1 MGAATLVTDPARDAD
16 VQVEREVR
24 VEVRGRAGEA
34 VHDDVGKF
42 AATRRDR
49 IDECDARLAFVQ
61 VERQPGRDRE
71 FDVRVDAAPLAGL
84 VGPHAVE
91 VEAALPHR
99 DDRGVVHEFAQLG
112 DLCIAEFAGRVRMD
126 ARGSDEVL
134 RVAMCEFD
142 GAPHVRHVQ
151 AEHDHRLDARR
162 QGALDHG
169 RAIGVELAAGQ
180 VGRDVDEFHARERI
194 RGAVRRANAPG
205 RMQLDRAA
213 PTIAGMHSPD
223 ELDALLLRHLGQVVP
238 RRTRV
243 KAHEYFTGG
252 AVDLHEATSARVV
265 ATVQGGERYRV
276 ALERQQVAGEGRW
289 YGSCSCPAFGRFGPC
304 KHLYAAALEAAQ
316 RGLIGGDGR
325 AAAPRA
331 DEPTGWRRALAD
343 TAERFARSRRDPW
356 LGVVGHARL
365 VYALV
370 DRAGRAGL
378 EVRTNDAAA
387 LPSGVDWRRLGDEL
401 DRAVL
406 ARLTGDAG
414 TQLGEVIAL
423 DAARAE
429 AVLPLLV
436 RAGRLEFA
444 GETLRHSD
452 VGAVQLALRLEPRG
466 ADVALLA
473 GLVHDDEWVELE
485 DNGAWPAIGFAVAE
499 DRLVRLSA
507 RASDAAV
514 LEVARKG
521 GIAAPAREANELRAL
536 AARAGLP
543 GLGPRVDE
551 ALPRGV
557 RLELEAVRVAHHG
570 AAGGAHHD
578 MLGAHPRDT
587 LEIDARIA
595 FRYGARF
602 VRASDPTETVP
613 LENGEQRRR
622 SPDVEARVLA
632 LFLAAGGLPA
642 APQELTRR
650 DGSVPR
656 EMLDAVLGEALE
668 RDWELDL
675 AGLPQRL
682 PDEVSVDAREVPG
695 TDGGHELVLDGF
707 ARFGARRLSLAE
719 LLAAAPSGRI
729 DFADGT
735 SGLLPGALRRAL
747 VWAARLG
754 RTANGRV
761 YVDVARGWFAA
772 PLLAGLGAPLPES
785 VRRARAAFD
794 GSEAPPP
801 PRTFAFPL
809 RPYQL
814 AALAWFAGLERLGL
828 GGCLAD
834 DMGLGKT
841 VQVLAR
847 LVQRKEQGLADGPSL
862 VVAPLSVV
870 HHWSELARRAAPT
883 LTVAE
888 FTGGRRDLEQAR
900 RADLVLTSYGTL
912 RQDAELFAS
921 TPWDVVVL
929 DESQNVKNAASQVAA
944 AARALQSRARLALS
958 GTPIENHLGE
968 LAALMAFLNPGLLGP
983 RAAALEKLSDERS
996 AKDLMAA
1003 LGPVF
1008 LRRTKDEVLAELPPR
1023 TEDVLWCEL
1032 EGEQLARYE
1041 ALRRRAREDLHLDD
1055 ATTAVAATNGN
1066 SSANVLTHLLRLRQA
1081 ACHVGL
1087 LDDTLADVPSAKFD
1101 ILLPRLELLAREGR
1115 KTLVFSQFTS
1125 LLHKLPP
1132 LLDAR
1137 RIRYELLDG
1146 DTRNRAARVERFQ
1159 TDPSVHVFLVSLKAG
1174 GTGLDLSAAD
1184 TVFLLDPWWNPAAER
1199 QAIDRAHRHGQTRP
1213 VFAYRLIARGTVEER
1228 VKDLAASKGALLDD
1242 LFANDNLGRLDQ
1254 ATLEGLLRG

>member
-1 MGAATLVTDPARDAD
+1 M
-16 VQVEREVR
+16 
-24 VEVRGRAGEA
+24 
-34 VHDDVGKF
+34 
-42 AATRRDR
+42 
-49 IDECDARLAFVQ
+49 
-61 VERQPGRDRE
+61 
-71 FDVRVDAAPLAGL
+71 
-84 VGPHAVE
+84 
-91 VEAALPHR
+91 
-99 DDRGVVHEFAQLG
+99 
-112 DLCIAEFAGRVRMD
+112 
-126 ARGSDEVL
+126 
-134 RVAMCEFD
+134 
-142 GAPHVRHVQ
+142 Q
-151 AEHDHRLDARR
+151 A
-162 QGALDHG
+162 
-169 RAIGVELAAGQ
+169 
-180 VGRDVDEFHARERI
+180 
-194 RGAVRRANAPG
+194 
-205 RMQLDRAA
+205 DRAA
-213 PTIAGMHSPD
+213 PTIAGVHSPD

-243 KAHEYFTGG
+243 KAHEYFASG
-252 AVDLHEATSARVV
+252 AVDLHEASAARVV

-276 ALERQQVAGEGRW
+276 ALECRQVAGEGRW

-325 AAAPRA
+325 AAAPRS

-356 LGVVGHARL
+356 LGVVAHARL
-365 VYALV
+365 VYSLV

-378 EVRTNDAAA
+378 EVRTSDAAA

-406 ARLTGDAG
+406 ARLSGDAG

-429 AVLPLLV
+429 AVLPLLA

-452 VGAVQLALRLEPRG
+452 GGAVQLALRLEPHG
-466 ADVALLA
+466 ADVVLAA
-473 GLVHDDEWVELE
+473 GLAHDDTWCELE

-514 LEVARKG
+514 LDVARKG

-543 GLGPRVDE
+543 GLGPRVE
-551 ALPRGV
+551 ETLPRGV

-570 AAGGAHHD
+570 TPGSAHHD
-578 MLGAHPRDT
+578 AGMSHAV
-587 LEIDARIA
+587 EIDARIE
-595 FRYGARF
+595 FRYGATW
-602 VRASDPTETVP
+602 VRASDPSETVP
-613 LENGEQRRR
+613 LANGEQRRR

-642 APQELTRR
+642 APQELARR

-656 EMLDAVLGEALE
+656 ERLDAVLGEALE

-682 PDEVSVDAREVPG
+682 PDEVSVDVREVPG
-695 TDGGHELVLDGF
+695 ADGGHELVLDGF

-719 LLAAAPSGRI
+719 LLAAAPNGRI

-801 PRTFAFPL
+801 PRTFALEL

-870 HHWSELARRAAPT
+870 HHWSDLARRAAPT

-900 RADLVLTSYGTL
+900 RADVVFTSYGTL
-912 RQDAELFAS
+912 RRDAELFAS

-929 DESQNVKNAASQVAA
+929 DESQNVKNAASQVSA
-944 AARALQSRARLALS
+944 AARALQSRVRLALS

-1041 ALRRRAREDLHLDD
+1041 ALRQRAREELQLDD
-1055 ATTAVAATNGN
+1055 AKGPALFTNGS

-1087 LDDTLADVPSAKFD
+1087 LDDTLTDVPSAKFEV
-1101 ILLPRLELLAREGR
+1101 LLPRLELLAREGR

-1159 TDPSVHVFLVSLKAG
+1159 TDPSVHVFLVALKAG

-1228 VKDLAASKGALLDD
+1228 VKDLAASKGALLED
-1242 LFANDNLGRLDQ
+1242 LFANENLGRLDK